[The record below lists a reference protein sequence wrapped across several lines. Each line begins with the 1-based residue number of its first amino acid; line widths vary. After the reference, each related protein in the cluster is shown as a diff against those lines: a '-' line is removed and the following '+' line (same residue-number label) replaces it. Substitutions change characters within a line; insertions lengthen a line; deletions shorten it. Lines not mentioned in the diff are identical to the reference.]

1 MGLSLADAQAVAA
14 VRTRRDVV
22 LLDDGR
28 RLADWAVLNA
38 DTTALTQE
46 DEHVIG
52 TKSIQFSKSGVVG
65 TVGGV
70 SRDKLDLDASQL
82 GPDAVLELVVDIP
95 DTTLLASVEVRLG
108 TDATNYASF
117 LFADTDFVTGV
128 SWDRVT
134 KELAAQGKAL
144 QVGTGLDLSSI
155 QYMEVRV
162 NFDAAANTLADIHV
176 DSVLLRAA

>member
-1 MGLSLADAQAVAA
+1 MGLSLSDAQGVSP
-14 VRTRRDVV
+14 VRTRREVV

-28 RLADWAVLNA
+28 RLEDWAALNA

-52 TKSIQFSKSGVVG
+52 TKSIQFSKTGVVT
-65 TVGGV
+65 TVAGV
-70 SRDKLDLDASQL
+70 VRDKLDVDASAL

-95 DTTLLASVEVRLG
+95 STTELASVEVRLG
-108 TDATNYASF
+108 TDATNYAAF
-117 LFADTDFVTGV
+117 VFADTDFADGE

-134 KELAAQGKAL
+134 KELAAQDKSL
-144 QVGTGLDLSSI
+144 QVGTGLDLSAI
-155 QYMEVRV
+155 VYMEVRV
-162 NFDAAANTLADIHV
+162 NFDASANTLADIHV